1 MKFFDL
7 FAGIG
12 GFRLAFELEGYKC
25 VGFCEIDQRIR
36 ELYKAVYDTE
46 GEFEWDDVR
55 TLPLD
60 DVPDFD
66 VLTAGIPCFPEE
78 QLILTTDG
86 VKRISRVN
94 VGDYVITHNSNFKK
108 VTAFG
113 KRKYEGE
120 LVLIKTALNNIP
132 FKVTPNHPIYAV
144 RGLNC
149 SIKGTSCYPTCNS
162 KYRGK
167 FFCNKKEK
175 YRRFCRERYKEYKP
189 EWIEA
194 GDLRKGKDFV
204 IIKFPKEKRV
214 PSNAPLSPSWW
225 YLFGVYIAEG
235 TPYMGKVYKSRKD
248 KERGIKRPTYKV
260 YFSTGY
266 KTERRKRM
274 LEKIKKHA
282 VKIGLNPRF
291 HYHSKST
298 MRIIFYSK
306 QFYEYVMEFFG
317 KYSHKKNIPAWIFS
331 LPEECIRAFLEGIQD
346 GDGDKDK
353 LITTVNPYLAY
364 MVWLIS
370 LSLKIPASIKA
381 VKCSPQKVI
390 EGRTVNQSEFLYSV
404 YRIKRKDYVKV
415 GKYWFINN
423 GVVLAIKDVKREKF
437 SGYVYN
443 LEVEG
448 DHSYTMAFATV
459 HNCQPFSL
467 AGRREGLKDG
477 RAYPLW
483 SAMFR
488 LIERKRPA
496 LCVFENVKGLLS
508 ANRGWA
514 FAYLLYKMDSLGY
527 DGEWAVLNSKAFG
540 VPQNRERLFVIF
552 HLRGKSAPKVFPL
565 RESDK
570 VYYKPPKAQEEIH
583 KDSEIAGALT
593 SRHYTNW
600 EGNFVYDP
608 YNGRFKE
615 EQIAGALRTNYSNGN
630 SWIVEKPLQ
639 VGYVGKT
646 NSQANRVFSPE
657 GIAPTLLSGGGGRGA
672 KTGLYGINGIKNGK
686 ELKIRRLTPLE
697 CFRLQG
703 FPDWVYQKAR
713 KTGASDSLLYRAIG
727 NAITVQ
733 VGQTIAR
740 KLKKDL

>member
-1 MKFFDL
+1 MKRKEEKMKFFDL

-66 VLTAGIPCFPEE
+66 VLTAGIPC
-78 QLILTTDG
+78 
-86 VKRISRVN
+86 
-94 VGDYVITHNSNFKK
+94 
-108 VTAFG
+108 
-113 KRKYEGE
+113 
-120 LVLIKTALNNIP
+120 
-132 FKVTPNHPIYAV
+132 
-144 RGLNC
+144 
-149 SIKGTSCYPTCNS
+149 
-162 KYRGK
+162 
-167 FFCNKKEK
+167 
-175 YRRFCRERYKEYKP
+175 
-189 EWIEA
+189 
-194 GDLRKGKDFV
+194 
-204 IIKFPKEKRV
+204 
-214 PSNAPLSPSWW
+214 
-225 YLFGVYIAEG
+225 
-235 TPYMGKVYKSRKD
+235 
-248 KERGIKRPTYKV
+248 
-260 YFSTGY
+260 
-266 KTERRKRM
+266 
-274 LEKIKKHA
+274 
-282 VKIGLNPRF
+282 
-291 HYHSKST
+291 
-298 MRIIFYSK
+298 
-306 QFYEYVMEFFG
+306 
-317 KYSHKKNIPAWIFS
+317 
-331 LPEECIRAFLEGIQD
+331 
-346 GDGDKDK
+346 
-353 LITTVNPYLAY
+353 
-364 MVWLIS
+364 
-370 LSLKIPASIKA
+370 
-381 VKCSPQKVI
+381 
-390 EGRTVNQSEFLYSV
+390 
-404 YRIKRKDYVKV
+404 
-415 GKYWFINN
+415 
-423 GVVLAIKDVKREKF
+423 
-437 SGYVYN
+437 
-443 LEVEG
+443 
-448 DHSYTMAFATV
+448 
-459 HNCQPFSL
+459 QPFSL
-467 AGRREGLKDG
+467 VGRREGLKDG

-583 KDSEIAGALT
+583 EDSEIAGTLT

-608 YNGRFKE
+608 NGKFKGK
-615 EQIAGALRTNYSNGN
+615 QAL
-630 SWIVEKPLQ
+630 EKPLQ

-672 KTGLYGINGIKNGK
+672 KTGLYGIKNGK

-733 VGQTIAR
+733 VAQTIAR
-740 KLKKDL
+740 KLKK